1 MLAKGTTPIHTFTLP
16 FNTGIIKTVKVIY
29 AQKNAVLFEKE
40 GEACNCS
47 DNTVT
52 VKLTQEETLKF
63 DCRHS
68 VQIQMRVLTVDGD
81 ALASLVQYVPVCEC
95 LDSEVLE

>member
-1 MLAKGTTPIHTFTLP
+1 MLAKGTTPTHTFTLP

-40 GEACNCS
+40 GDACNCS

-68 VQIQMRVLTVDGD
+68 VQIQMRILTDD
-81 ALASLVQYVPVCEC
+81 DEALTSEIKYIKVGEC
-95 LDSEVLE
+95 LDGEVLV